1 MRKYITSD
9 IACLIYKQT
18 ILPLSDYADLVVVLG
33 PPDKISRLQK
43 MQDRAVRI
51 INDGMHR
58 NLDVY
63 VIANLFSLTPLKL
76 RRAEHLSLIMFRLKS
91 DQTLIHQ
98 ARPKIHLR
106 ERNKTKF
113 KSYKRQNERF
123 LSSPISRGITMWDRI
138 PLQVQRST
146 TKVKFKRDI
155 KPYLTR
161 SGLTQNL
168 EPARECRTFPT
179 TGTLNG
185 PSSWNDHTKLRISTQ
200 LGIS

>member
-1 MRKYITSD
+1 MVHSYIYLGVLIDDGLTFKGVPKGKINARIYQLGKMRKYITSD

-18 ILPLSDYADLVVVLG
+18 ILPLSDYADLVVGLG

-51 INDGMHR
+51 IDDGMHR
-58 NLDVY
+58 NLDVD

-91 DQTLIHQ
+91 HQTLIHQ

-106 ERNKTKF
+106 GRNKIKF

-123 LSSPISRGITMWDRI
+123 LRSPISRGFTMWDRI
-138 PLQVQRST
+138 PEQVQRST
-146 TKVKFKRDI
+146 TKVKFRRDI
-155 KPYLTR
+155 KPYLTD
-161 SGLTQNL
+161 LVKP
-168 EPARECRTFPT
+168 E
-179 TGTLNG
+179 
-185 PSSWNDHTKLRISTQ
+185 LR
-200 LGIS
+200 